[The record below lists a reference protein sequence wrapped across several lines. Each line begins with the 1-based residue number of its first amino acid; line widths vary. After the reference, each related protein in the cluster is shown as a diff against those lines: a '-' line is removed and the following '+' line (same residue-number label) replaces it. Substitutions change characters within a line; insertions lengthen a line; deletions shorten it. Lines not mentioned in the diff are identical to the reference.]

1 MNILSVWYQIGRNV
15 ILNMRDLDQIMKK
28 NPNLKSLEKFDKSSY
43 WDLLPNITIEKIKL
57 QEYELTNFTKYSLY

>member
-1 MNILSVWYQIGRNV
+1 
-15 ILNMRDLDQIMKK
+15 MRDLDQIMKK